1 MSVELERAWNWSEIE
16 SRSGGVAWIEI
27 VRRLLL
33 PLRYHP
39 GGVPSARHSPRAE
52 LFTLLIVFGLA
63 RPAIVDLPT
72 NPHALVMDMAAGL
85 RLLPGKFAFARNHR
99 TSLCNLRAAQ
109 CNPSA
114 FSSWRLVIF
123 ERPSIPRRLALA

>member
-1 MSVELERAWNWSEIE
+1 
-16 SRSGGVAWIEI
+16 VAWIEI

-85 RLLPGKFAFARNHR
+85 RLLPGKFAFA
-99 TSLCNLRAAQ
+99 
-109 CNPSA
+109 
-114 FSSWRLVIF
+114 SWRLVIF